1 MFPTKEELIAQ
12 FKNPVFTNHTNF
24 PFLKTFSCLQNWRNK
39 PVIELSKLK
48 IEILGIDY
56 LSFSETEGQKFDSQL
71 RFQQDCFRLWYQI
84 DGTGILQ
91 NVTRQN
97 YGTARPGLLGIM
109 DLGER
114 HTYLHQ
120 RGNME
125 CFQILFSLLPSQ
137 HAKCYWNSE
146 IEGKIILEGNERLYF
161 ENLIFDLLLVI
172 ERKREILGLA
182 TISRILEILVV
193 LFKKGIMIV
202 EESQFPKN
210 KARSLVSKA
219 KQFMDLHYADMEH
232 QLELEKECGVDIN
245 YLNIIFKKETGVTL
259 YQYIC
264 RVRMEHA
271 KYLLETTQDSVS
283 EISKIVGYPN
293 SNSFTRA
300 FKRHVE
306 LTPQDFRQKY
316 SNNPITRNT
325 QPNPL

>member
-1 MFPTKEELIAQ
+1 MFSTKEEILSQ
-12 FKNPVFTNHTNF
+12 FSNPVFSTHAQF
-24 PFLKTFSCLQNWRNK
+24 PFLRTFSCLQQWKNH
-39 PVIELSKLK
+39 PVIELAKLK

-56 LSFSETEGQKFDSQL
+56 LESSVEQTQRLDAQL
-71 RFQQDCFRLWYQI
+71 RFQQNCFRLWYQV

-97 YGTARPGLLGIM
+97 FGTARPGLLGIM

-120 RGNME
+120 KGNFE

-146 IEGKIILEGNERLYF
+146 IEGKIVLEQNERHYF
-161 ENLIFDLLLVI
+161 ESLIFDLLLVI
-172 ERKREILGLA
+172 GRKKEILGLA

-193 LFKKGIMIV
+193 MFKKRVMIV

-210 KARSLVSKA
+210 KAKSLVAKA

-245 YLNIIFKKETGVTL
+245 YLNIIFKKETGATL
-259 YQYIC
+259 YQYISG
-264 RVRMEHA
+264 VRMEHA
-271 KYLLETTQDSVS
+271 KFLLETTQDSIS
-283 EISKIVGYPN
+283 DISKNIGYPN

-300 FKRHVE
+300 FKRYVN

-316 SNNPITRNT
+316 SNKIIEENVRT
-325 QPNPL
+325 